1 MQTSAP
7 VMCDVAGTQLT
18 DEERAR
24 LRHARVG
31 GMILFARNFTDSAQL
46 RALTTAIRAER
57 ADLLIAVDHEG
68 GRVQRFRGDGF
79 TTLPP
84 MRALGELAAR
94 NEPLALVMAHAI
106 GLVLAAEL
114 LAHGV
119 DLSFAPVLD
128 LDYGCSR
135 AIGDRA
141 LCRDP
146 HLLVRLAG
154 ALTDGMAR
162 AGMRCVGKHFPGHGF
177 VEADSHVDM
186 PRDERPLSDLLA
198 EDAQPYRADALG
210 ARLGGVMPAHV
221 IYPAVDAQPA
231 GFSRRWLQEILR
243 GELGYR
249 GAIFSDDLSMQA
261 ATVAGDILARADAAW
276 RAGCDM
282 VLVCNRPREADDLL
296 ARWQPPE
303 NEGAHARIQAL
314 RGNFQRFPSPE
325 ALADDAEYQAAR
337 AQVCRFVAET
347 A

>member
-1 MQTSAP
+1 MQTCSP
-7 VMCDVAGTQLT
+7 VMCDVAGTELT
-18 DEERAR
+18 ERERAR
-24 LRHARVG
+24 LRHALVG
-31 GMILFARNFTDSAQL
+31 GLILFARNFTDSAQL
-46 RALTTAIRAER
+46 RALTNAIRAER
-57 ADLLIAVDHEG
+57 ADVLIAVDHEG
-68 GRVQRFRGDGF
+68 GRVQRFRGEGF

-141 LCRDP
+141 LCRDA

-186 PRDERPLSDLLA
+186 PRDERPLAELLA
-198 EDAQPYRADALG
+198 EDAQPYRAEALG

-231 GFSRRWLQEILR
+231 GFSRRWLQDVLR

-249 GAIFSDDLSMQA
+249 GAIFSDDLSMRA
-261 ATVAGDILARADAAW
+261 ASVAGDVLARAEAA
-276 RAGCDM
+276 RAAGCDM
-282 VLVCNRPREADDLL
+282 VLVCNSPREADDLL
-296 ARWQPPE
+296 TRWQPPAID
-303 NEGAHARIQAL
+303 GAHARIQAL
-314 RGNFQRFPSPE
+314 RGDFHRFPSPD
-325 ALADDAEYQAAR
+325 ALAEDAEYQAAR
-337 AQVCRFVAET
+337 AQVCRFVNDA

>member
-31 GMILFARNFTDSAQL
+31 GLILFARNFTDSAQL

-249 GAIFSDDLSMQA
+249 GAIFSDDLSMRA
-261 ATVAGDILARADAAW
+261 ASVAGDVLARADAAR

-282 VLVCNRPREADDLL
+282 VLVCNSPREADDLL
-296 ARWQPPE
+296 TRWQPPE
-303 NEGAHARIQAL
+303 IDGAHTRIQAL
-314 RGNFQRFPSPE
+314 RGDFQRFPSPE
-325 ALADDAEYQAAR
+325 ALAEDAEYQAAR
-337 AQVCRFVAET
+337 AQVCRFVNDA